1 METDKIQSIILG
13 QVLLEKTA
21 FPEGQN
27 ILTKSDFVGYH
38 AEIWQSCVDLESKG
52 LAIDLLTVVDDL
64 KGKGILEQCGG
75 AYTIASMT
83 NEVAGIINL
92 ESHARI
98 LKNRSTMS
106 KARDLG
112 RYLLGLESTGDAMPV
127 IEHIQK
133 SLDSLITGAQ
143 HTNSRLLNE
152 IMIDELEAR
161 KSRKNGL
168 QGASIGLTAWD
179 DVIGGLYTGVHVVAA
194 RPAMGKTAFAVSA
207 AISLTKE
214 LPVCIWSGEM
224 TSDKIFLRIE
234 SNLSG
239 ITTQRLRINN
249 IYPNEIESLDIA
261 HVWASKAPIEVDDT
275 PNINIAQLRVK
286 CMNWKRKHGRFALIM
301 DYLGLMDD
309 GGDEYKG
316 VTFNSKRIHQLAN
329 EFDIPIMLLHQ
340 LSRSVESRENKIP
353 ELSDLRGSGG
363 IEQDADTV
371 TFLYRPHYYG
381 FPNDPITGHFCD
393 PNVAYALIRK
403 NREGDVG
410 EIAMSFH
417 GHRSAFTN

>member
-1 METDKIQSIILG
+1 M
-13 QVLLEKTA
+13 
-21 FPEGQN
+21 
-27 ILTKSDFVGYH
+27 TK
-38 AEIWQSCVDLESKG
+38 K
-52 LAIDLLTVVDDL
+52 
-64 KGKGILEQCGG
+64 
-75 AYTIASMT
+75 
-83 NEVAGIINL
+83 
-92 ESHARI
+92 
-98 LKNRSTMS
+98 
-106 KARDLG
+106 
-112 RYLLGLESTGDAMPV
+112 
-127 IEHIQK
+127 
-133 SLDSLITGAQ
+133 
-143 HTNSRLLNE
+143 
-152 IMIDELEAR
+152 
-161 KSRKNGL
+161 
-168 QGASIGLTAWD
+168 
-179 DVIGGLYTGVHVVAA
+179 
-194 RPAMGKTAFAVSA
+194 
-207 AISLTKE
+207 

-249 IYPNEIESLDIA
+249 IYPNEIESLDMA

-410 EIAMSFH
+410 EIAMSLH